1 MYNMPRKI
9 PEKQQRYNNNGREL
23 QTQNNIEHNV
33 CSSLRI
39 IGFNVPYMRAKVH
52 EEEEER
58 I

>member
-1 MYNMPRKI
+1 MYNMPRNI

-23 QTQNNIEHNV
+23 QTQNTIEHIV

-39 IGFNVPYMRAKVH
+39 IGFNVLYIRAKVH